1 MKYAMLL
8 AALLVGCSGSEPSQE
23 KKFETAR
30 LANQEA
36 MLNPEVVGTTTDGE
50 SIRRYRIVSP
60 KYDGTCCSSE
70 PHWVYTVGP
79 AVSVS
84 TTVSSGKSS
93 HVETTVTVNG
103 KPIDLVQARIQID
116 AALAAQ
122 QKRDLETYR
131 ALKSKYEPMEVT
143 R

>member
-8 AALLVGCSGSEPSQE
+8 AILLTGCFSSEPPQE
-23 KKFETAR
+23 KKLEAAR

-36 MLNPEVVGTTTDGE
+36 MLNPEVIGTTTDGE
-50 SIRRYRIVSP
+50 SIRRYRIVAP
-60 KYDGTCCSSE
+60 KYDGTCCSSDL
-70 PHWVYTVGP
+70 HWVYTVGP
-79 AVSVS
+79 TLSVN

-93 HVETTVTVNG
+93 HVETLVTVNG

-131 ALKSKYEPMEVT
+131 ALKSKYEPSEAKQ
-143 R
+143 